1 MKLVPR
7 LPMKESPAESF
18 LPTAL
23 ASDPVKERVAVNPAS
38 TIRFVCAVTNESA
51 AVNDLPGRRDNAPEN
66 DRVAAKARA
75 NSFETARLPTKDNV
89 AVNPAS
95 ICFLVRLPTKESVA
109 ANPLSMIFLFNPPAN
124 ESVGVKAFP
133 VPREIA
139 PTKDRVA
146 VKARLNNFD
155 DARFPTKESVAVNP
169 ALRTAFMIAP
179 TNESVGL
186 KTLVGR
192 LDNAAVKESVA
203 VSVTGVAPLVAVK
216 LLVTAQS
223 PHELLPAGSLPLT
236 RQ

>member
-23 ASDPVKERVAVNPAS
+23 ANDPVKERVAVNPAS
-38 TIRFVCAVTNESA
+38 TTRFVCAVTNESA
-51 AVNDLPGRRDNAPEN
+51 AVSDLPVRRDNAPAN
-66 DRVAAKARA
+66 DRVAVKARA
-75 NSFETARLPTKDNV
+75 NSFEAARFPTNESV
-89 AVNPAS
+89 AVKPESRNL
-95 ICFLVRLPTKESVA
+95 LVRFPAEESVA

-139 PTKDRVA
+139 PAKDKVA
-146 VKARLNNFD
+146 VKARLNSFD

-169 ALRTAFMIAP
+169 ASRTAFMIAP
-179 TNESVGL
+179 ANESVGL